1 MPRRDTV
8 ERLKDILGAIER
20 IVGYT
25 EGLTY
30 EQFCADGRTIEAVQY
45 NFIVIG
51 EAVAHLP
58 LKLTES
64 HPEIPW
70 PEMRGLRNVVA
81 HAYFVVSSSVLWQTA
96 RSDLVPLVAPVQGLI
111 DELNRAAK
119 D

>member
-1 MPRRDTV
+1 VPRRDTV

-25 EGLTY
+25 DGLGY

-58 LKLTES
+58 PDLTES
-64 HPEIPW
+64 RPEIPW
-70 PEMRGLRNVVA
+70 SEMRGLRNVVA
-81 HAYFVVSSSVLWQTA
+81 HAYFAVSSSVLWQTA
-96 RSDLVPLVAPVQGLI
+96 RSDLVPLVAMMRELI
-111 DELNRAAK
+111 GELNRGVK
-119 D
+119 N